1 MRYLKLFSLL
11 AACCLAIATVSCT
24 KDNSGSNNSGGDGG
38 SGNQEGTL
46 ASLKG
51 TTWSTADLVGIGTLT
66 LSFTDKDAT
75 LKRVSDGNTT
85 TCTYPYTYSGGTMKT
100 KGKLLNGQE
109 QDITGT
115 VSGSSMNVSFSASG
129 NYVFGKK

>member
-1 MRYLKLFSLL
+1 MENLKLFGLL
-11 AACCLAIATVSCT
+11 AACCLALATVSCS
-24 KDNSGSNNSGGDGG
+24 KDNPGNNGEGGGKQDG
-38 SGNQEGTL
+38 TVT
-46 ASLKG
+46 SLKG

-85 TCTYPYTYSGGTMKT
+85 SCTYPYTYSNGTMKT
-100 KGKLLNGQE
+100 KGKLLNDKE

-115 VSGSSMNVSFSASG
+115 VSGSNMNVSFSSSG
-129 NYVFGKK
+129 NYAFSKK

>member
-1 MRYLKLFSLL
+1 M
-11 AACCLAIATVSCT
+11 
-24 KDNSGSNNSGGDGG
+24 
-38 SGNQEGTL
+38 
-46 ASLKG
+46 
-51 TTWSTADLVGIGTLT
+51 GIGTLT
-66 LSFTDKDAT
+66 LSFTDKNAT

-100 KGKLLNGQE
+100 KGKLLNDQE

>member
-1 MRYLKLFSLL
+1 MRYSKLFGLL
-11 AACCLAIATVSCT
+11 AACCLALATVSCS
-24 KDNSGSNNSGGDGG
+24 KDNSGVNGGGGYQDGAV
-38 SGNQEGTL
+38 T
-46 ASLKG
+46 SLKG
-51 TTWSTADLVGIGTLT
+51 TTWSTAELAGIGTLT

-85 TCTYPYTYSGGTMKT
+85 TCTYPYTFSNGTMKT
-100 KGKLLNGQE
+100 KGKLLNDKE

-115 VSGSSMNVSFSASG
+115 VSGTTMNVSFSASG

>member
-1 MRYLKLFSLL
+1 MRTLKLFGLL
-11 AACCLAIATVSCT
+11 AACCLALATVSCS
-24 KDNSGSNNSGGDGG
+24 KDNSGNNEQGGGKQG
-38 SGNQEGTL
+38 EV

-51 TTWSTADLVGIGTLT
+51 TTWSTADLMGVGTLT

-100 KGKLLNGQE
+100 KGKLLNDQE

-115 VSGSSMNVSFSASG
+115 VSGSSMNVSFSSSG

>member
-1 MRYLKLFSLL
+1 MKYLKLFGLL
-11 AACCLAIATVSCT
+11 AACCLTLATVSCS
-24 KDNSGSNNSGGDGG
+24 KDNSGGNDSGDNGNG
-38 SGNQEGTL
+38 GNQDGAVT
-46 ASLKG
+46 SLKG
-51 TTWSTADLVGIGTLT
+51 TTWSTAELVGIGTLT

-85 TCTYPYTYSGGTMKT
+85 TCTYPYTFSNGTMKT
-100 KGKLLNGQE
+100 KGKLLNDQE

-115 VSGSSMNVSFSASG
+115 VSGSSMNVTFSKSG